1 MDTNKLKE
9 TAFIIVPASA
19 ALLSIAYL
27 SRKGKSEEKKGLIE
41 IPFPPN
47 ATNLPIFGHM
57 FGLGKCPSKQITQW
71 HKEIGPIYKLRMG
84 NQLWFMISDPL
95 LAHDIF
101 VKAGSSTSSRP
112 YHRFLIEIYSKNNR
126 GISMAQTNHLWKNKR
141 KAATTILSPGSVDKF
156 SDILEAEVDQLVDR
170 FAKYSESGE
179 ALDPFKELQLSSLN
193 VILALVLAT
202 RFESTDTP
210 DFKTMHRCINDIM
223 IFGGPAGDIGSFL
236 PMLAWIDM
244 FTGVENK
251 MRNFVNIY
259 RDDFFM
265 KLIDNALKKNQRSLV
280 KDLYQMKE
288 EGLIDEDDILVFTSD
303 LIGAGADTVA
313 TTIYWAFAIL
323 SQMPEVQSKLMEE
336 LDEWKSK
343 HAPGAIPSFNK
354 DRDDLPY
361 SICVQKEI
369 MRFRPATNF
378 GVVHMASE
386 DVIVNKYFIPKDT
399 ILVSSMAAMHKNPE
413 FYEDPDE
420 FKPER
425 FLNNTN
431 RMGAASNAK
440 IEDRDHFGFGWGR
453 RICPGIHLA
462 EKELF
467 NFFVRFF
474 SKFTIET
481 ELDSQGQNV
490 KLNLDDYVEEGIMCK
505 PLPCKY
511 RIISRKV

>member
-1 MDTNKLKE
+1 MDINKLKE
-9 TAFIIVPASA
+9 TAFIIVPASV
-19 ALLSIAYL
+19 ALLSIVYL
-27 SRKGKSEEKKGLIE
+27 SSKGKSEEKKGFIE
-41 IPFPPN
+41 ISFPPN

-57 FGLGKCPSKQITQW
+57 LGLGKCPSKQITQW

-126 GISMAQTNHLWKNKR
+126 GIVMAQTNHLWKNKR
-141 KAATTILSPGSVDKF
+141 KAATTILSSGSVDKF
-156 SDILEAEVDQLVDR
+156 SDVLEAEVDQLIDR

-193 VILALVLAT
+193 IILTLVLAT
-202 RFESTDTP
+202 RFESIDTP
-210 DFKTMHRCINDIM
+210 DFEKMHKSINDIL
-223 IFGGPAGDIGSFL
+223 IFAGAAGDIGSFL

-251 MRNFVNIY
+251 MRDFVSMY

-265 KLIDNALKKNQRSLV
+265 KLIDNALKKSQHSLV

-303 LIGAGADTVA
+303 LVGAGADTVA

-323 SQMPEVQSKLMEE
+323 SQMPEVQAKLTEE

-343 HAPGAIPSFNK
+343 HAPGAIPRFNE

-378 GVVHMASE
+378 GLIHMASE
-386 DVIVNKYFIPKDT
+386 DVIVNEYFIPKDT
-399 ILVSSMAAMHKNPE
+399 ILVSSMAAMHKNPD
-413 FYEDPDE
+413 FYKNPNE

-431 RMGAASNAK
+431 RMGAAANTK
-440 IEDRDHFGFGWGR
+440 IEERDHFGFGWGR

-474 SKFTIET
+474 SKFTIKT
-481 ELDSQGQNV
+481 ELDSQGQSV
-490 KLNLDDYVEEGIMCK
+490 KLNLDDYVGEGIMCK